1 MNNRDN
7 YIENFSLKSLFLYV
21 ARQYRWV
28 CLAALAGM
36 IVLSGLNI
44 LKGRNYSD
52 SVKETDVISEEELE
66 ESRQELLTAQ
76 NNLENAQIR
85 VESQKTLLEN
95 HKDSLAEF
103 EEKWKEDIY
112 IQTNADNRQGINT
125 VYQFKGVEE
134 PSVDQTLNGIKAAL
148 SSMYNQIAA
157 NSGTLA
163 LTPFNVQRLFV
174 VEVNLNQNQISV
186 KTSFE
191 TKEGLQIIRDQYHA
205 WMNAKLTEYQAQYP
219 TANLEMSI
227 LEENEYVY
235 YDTDIFTE
243 QRTAADKRI
252 SIQNNIV
259 TANNAITSAQ
269 NDIITYQGRIRELE
283 GILGENEKLWD
294 NTIVL
299 PGNRM
304 VSKSSIIIYL
314 ILGAVV
320 GIVFSM
326 VFFSFRYMYG
336 SKLRDEDDL
345 RCRTGE
351 KVIGTLHSPVYRS
364 GKDKIIRKLDQWNGV
379 VEIVNPEEQ
388 LKRIALDI
396 KLQMQKLHLSSVVLT
411 GTAGKEI
418 IEEVGEKLA
427 ALFKEFDCTI
437 YVGVNPVYDMDTA
450 EQLLAADAVVT
461 IEKIGVSQIAEIQK
475 LRNYLNDCHIKVLGG
490 ITV

>member
-1 MNNRDN
+1 MNYRDN
-7 YIENFSLKSLFLYV
+7 YMENFSLKSLFLYI
-21 ARQYRWV
+21 ARHYRWI

-76 NNLENAQIR
+76 NSLENAKIR

-95 HKDSLAEF
+95 HKNSLAEF

-112 IQTNADNRQGINT
+112 IQTSADNRQGINT

-148 SSMYNQIAA
+148 NSMYNQIAA

-163 LTPFNVQRLFV
+163 LTSFNVQRLFV

-191 TKEGLQIIRDQYHA
+191 TKEGLQVIRDQYHA
-205 WMNAKLTEYQAQYP
+205 WMNTKLTEYQTQYP

-235 YDTDIFTE
+235 YDTDIFNE

-259 TANNAITSAQ
+259 AANNAITTAQ
-269 NDIITYQGRIRELE
+269 NDIITYQGKIQELE
-283 GILGENEKLWD
+283 EVLGENEKLWD

-299 PGNRM
+299 SGDRM
-304 VSKSSIIIYL
+304 VSKSSIVIYL

-320 GIVFSM
+320 GIVFGM
-326 VFFSFRYMYG
+326 IFFSFCYMYG

-364 GKDKIIRKLDQWNGV
+364 DKDKIIRKLDQWNGI
-379 VEIVNPEEQ
+379 VEIKDQEEQ

-396 KLQMQKLHLSSVVLT
+396 KLQMQKLHLSSIVLT
-411 GTAGKEI
+411 GTVSKEE
-418 IEEVGEKLA
+418 IEDTGEKLA
-427 ALFKEFDCTI
+427 ALMKETDCTV
-437 YVGVNPVYDMDTA
+437 YVGENPVYDMDTA
-450 EQLLAADAVVT
+450 EQMVAADAVVT
-461 IEKIGVSQIAEIQK
+461 MEKIGESRIAEIQK
-475 LRNYLNDCHIKVLGG
+475 LRDYLKDCHMKVLGG
-490 ITV
+490 ITI